1 MGAKLAAQFPGGWTY
16 RIETIREDQRGATH
30 EPAAFPGG
38 FIFVP
43 ADLITTAR
51 NEAEFAG
58 MLAHA
63 MAHVVVGAPGMTWN
77 AAGLGVPM
85 GVLGLQR
92 ANEAEADA
100 LAVKAMAAAGYDPAG
115 LASYLRRVQPAS
127 GRVAA
132 IQAEIRQLPARTYHA
147 GVEFSAGAVGGQ
159 STGGGASGTHAVPE
173 IRSGFI
179 RWRRSTLR
187 VSQAREPRKSVP
199 SLQTLEQI
207 IERKGFLSC
216 LQPASVSRQHGMD
229 RLISGG
235 LGYDLQVEF
244 VFRQRIGGSAVL
256 ERLVCNELCS
266 A

>member
-1 MGAKLAAQFPGGWTY
+1 MRGLWCIAVLLLGIAHGQEQGSGKARQIALGQQLAQEFRRKTTPVESAAVSEYVQRVGAKLAEQFPGGWTY
-16 RIETIREDQRGATH
+16 RIETIREDQGGATH

-38 FIFVP
+38 FVFVP

-63 MAHVVVGAPGMTWN
+63 MAHVVAGAPGMTGN
-77 AAGLGVPM
+77 AAGLGVPV

-132 IQAEIRQLPARTYHA
+132 ILAQIRQLPARTYHT
-147 GVEFSAGAVGGQ
+147 GVEFSLVQ
-159 STGGGASGTHAVPE
+159 SEVRVPVAE
-173 IRSGFI
+173 RPAP
-179 RWRRSTLR
+179 TLF
-187 VSQAREPRKSVP
+187 RK
-199 SLQTLEQI
+199 
-207 IERKGFLSC
+207 
-216 LQPASVSRQHGMD
+216 
-229 RLISGG
+229 
-235 LGYDLQVEF
+235 
-244 VFRQRIGGSAVL
+244 
-256 ERLVCNELCS
+256 
-266 A
+266 